1 MYQWKFYCNFT
12 SFPIFCWC
20 EAHKYLHKITNW
32 KYEVFMHDKRVEVWE
47 QNFKV
52 SLRHLVIICH
62 YCCHRPVIHCQRG
75 MTLFVAVMKND
86 IELPFFKRNLR
97 LKRTLAEWSSYCA
110 SGIKKK
116 DSFSKVCFH
125 SKICLIWLF
134 IAKLLGKATRNC
146 HYWVIHYSIEKLA
159 VFVLQG

>member
-1 MYQWKFYCNFT
+1 
-12 SFPIFCWC
+12 
-20 EAHKYLHKITNW
+20 
-32 KYEVFMHDKRVEVWE
+32 MHDKRVEVWE

-134 IAKLLGKATRNC
+134 IAKLLGKATK
-146 HYWVIHYSIEKLA
+146 KLSLLSDS
-159 VFVLQG
+159 LQHWKVSCFCAARLGFSSFLFKWSTNQMHVNYQKVTQHIYKLPHQLL